1 MKINIT
7 NWCTDGDVI
16 DVNYRNGWTMWNT
29 FTMDMYHEY
38 QFRYGD
44 GVQAIISI
52 KLYRKANS
60 SGHYVMRGEN
70 FKTGKASNF
79 VKLFKEGVAD
89 KSWII
94 YQINEIIKELEK

>member
-1 MKINIT
+1 MKIKIT

-44 GVQAIISI
+44 GVQALISI
-52 KLYRKANS
+52 KLWRNPNQNGKYTLDGMNLQ
-60 SGHYVMRGEN
+60 
-70 FKTGKASNF
+70 TGKDYF
-79 VKLFKEGVAD
+79 VELSKEAVSD
-89 KSWII
+89 KGWII
-94 YQINEIIKELEK
+94 YHINELIKKVC